1 MNFKLF
7 IKHNPFFG
15 QANIFAYNLQYFDLS
30 HNNIFMNDPTFFG
43 FIPARYAST
52 RFPGKPLALIMGKP
66 MFWHVYN
73 QTIKCPLLANTYLAT
88 DDERIAQAAHEL
100 KVPYIMTTPSH
111 PSGSDRIFEA
121 ACKLNVPNDA
131 VLVNIQGD
139 EPALDPNMLTAL
151 LKPFCNDP
159 SVQVSTLAHPIS
171 AADAENEN
179 LVKIAMDLNNN
190 ALYFSRAPI
199 PHIRQKHENT
209 ACPEKEFW
217 GHIGLYAF
225 KFNTLKQFVGMPPS
239 PLELREG
246 LEQLRFLEHGIP
258 IRVALSNYLSSAVDV
273 PEDIAK
279 VEALLLAK
287 NNLQAKPAI

>member
-1 MNFKLF
+1 MN
-7 IKHNPFFG
+7 NP
-15 QANIFAYNLQYFDLS
+15 
-30 HNNIFMNDPTFFG
+30 TCFG

-52 RFPGKPLALIMGKP
+52 RFPGKPLALILGKP

-73 QTIKCPLLANTYLAT
+73 QAIKCPLLSNTYLAT

-100 KVPYIMTTPSH
+100 NVPCIMTSSDH

-121 ACKLNVPNDA
+121 AHKLSVQDDA
-131 VLVNIQGD
+131 VLLNIQGD

-151 LKPFCNDP
+151 LEPFRSDP
-159 SVQVSTLAHPIS
+159 RVQVSTLAHPIT
-171 AADAENEN
+171 APQAKNEN

-199 PHIRQKHENT
+199 PHVRQANEHAAPGQEHK
-209 ACPEKEFW
+209 FW

-225 KFNTLKQFVGMPPS
+225 KLKTLKQFISMPPS

-258 IRVALSNYLSSAVDV
+258 IRVALTNYLSSAVDV

-279 VEALLLAK
+279 VEELLLTKA
-287 NNLQAKPAI
+287 NP

>member
-1 MNFKLF
+1 MGNSGSTKSSGPPHTAPRVAHG
-7 IKHNPFFG
+7 I
-15 QANIFAYNLQYFDLS
+15 
-30 HNNIFMNDPTFFG
+30 
-43 FIPARYAST
+43 IPARFASS
-52 RFPGKPLALIMGKP
+52 RLPGKPLLSLHGKP
-66 MFWHVYN
+66 MFWHVW
-73 QTIKCPLLANTYLAT
+73 QRASRCPQLTSVTLAT
-88 DDERIAQAAHEL
+88 DDTRIAEAAKAL
-100 KVPYIMTTPSH
+100 GVPCVMTHDRH
-111 PSGSDRIFEA
+111 PSGTDRVFEA
-121 ACKLNVPNDA
+121 ATILGLPPQAIV
-131 VLVNIQGD
+131 VNIQGD

-171 AADAENEN
+171 ALDAKNEN